1 MISKSVTLFFDVD
14 YGSIISLICVLLSFS
29 LVMSRLCSVWE
40 VVIWHDCADFAI
52 MRLIGMNWKAE
63 IGLCDLRIA
72 NLGSMGSFQRS
83 HLTHVQNT
91 TWAIPRLLLLRNPV
105 ELVLAHTNALTMV
118 PFLFSLAL
126 RTITEDTVTWE
137 NSAFAEAARDHFRSV
152 WLVINAVNMVWL
164 GVSLVWLQVLRG
176 LNGLIWQLI
185 RRHVDDFSKF

>member
-1 MISKSVTLFFDVD
+1 
-14 YGSIISLICVLLSFS
+14 
-29 LVMSRLCSVWE
+29 
-40 VVIWHDCADFAI
+40 
-52 MRLIGMNWKAE
+52 MNWKAE

-126 RTITEDTVTWE
+126 RTITEDTVT
-137 NSAFAEAARDHFRSV
+137 
-152 WLVINAVNMVWL
+152 
-164 GVSLVWLQVLRG
+164 
-176 LNGLIWQLI
+176 
-185 RRHVDDFSKF
+185 